1 MDWLDKAIDFGII
14 GILLLMSFA
23 SLSISLERFLSY
35 KKIDIKTFKNKK
47 SLEIE
52 LTKNL
57 HLIATIG
64 SNAPYIGLLGT
75 VLGIMLTFYNMGLAG
90 FMDTG
95 KIMTGLA
102 LALKATAIGLVVA
115 IPSIVFYNLL
125 LRKAKVLMM
134 QWEALNG
141 G

>member
-1 MDWLDKAIDFGII
+1 
-14 GILLLMSFA
+14 
-23 SLSISLERFLSY
+23 
-35 KKIDIKTFKNKK
+35 
-47 SLEIE
+47 
-52 LTKNL
+52 
-57 HLIATIG
+57 
-64 SNAPYIGLLGT
+64 
-75 VLGIMLTFYNMGLAG
+75 
-90 FMDTG
+90 MDTG